1 MEEEN
6 KKELGQLE
14 LTPKQKKEL
23 NDAWKEIMEDA
34 KKVVEDYAKDPSQ
47 ISGSVIR
54 IHEDSPFLDGDIKFN
69 QWKHVTKGSFLDE
82 MYESIKDEKKVK
94 KDKKKT

>member
-1 MEEEN
+1 MHAYLRIL
-6 KKELGQLE
+6 KFHI
-14 LTPKQKKEL
+14 KQKKEL

-54 IHEDSPFLDGDIKFN
+54 IHEDSPFMSDSKALEGDK
-69 QWKHVTKGSFLDE
+69 WKYALIPKNNKNV
-82 MYESIKDEKKVK
+82 
-94 KDKKKT
+94 DKNT